1 MAMLMLGLGCI
12 MGITGGISAA
22 QNTCKYQQQ
31 TAQTLQSLS
40 TFITAAQGTETTLQN
55 QLDSQNQ
62 TIEDLTEQAMATAN
76 NLYIIKKE
84 YVADMKQK
92 QLMAIFIVITVF
104 LLLLGKKLKVY

>member
-1 MAMLMLGLGCI
+1 MAMLMLGLGCV

-31 TAQTLQSLS
+31 TAQTLQSLN
-40 TFITAAQGTETTLQN
+40 TFIQTAQGTEDTLQA
-55 QLDSQNQ
+55 QLDAQNQ

-84 YVADMKQK
+84 YVSSMKQK
-92 QLMAIFIVITVF
+92 QLICVFIVITVF
-104 LLLLGKKLKVY
+104 MLLLGKKLKVY